1 MNNNLRRLKS
11 IAIQVKISNNM
22 KVDYVIKNIKKLSR
36 DKQLE
41 LFHALIT
48 ELACT

>member
-1 MNNNLRRLKS
+1 MNNNFIRLKS
-11 IAIQVKISNNM
+11 IAMQVKISNNM
-22 KVDYVIKNIKKLSR
+22 KVDYVIKNIKTLSH